1 VDIGRNR
8 SITGKKMDL
17 ELQGKHVLITGGA
30 GGIGFACAQE
40 FLKEG
45 CTLSLVGRDQVELNR
60 ALSQLGHVGRTV
72 SVYLADLSDPDDA
85 LRVIDAAENISGP
98 AEVLVNAAGAA
109 RQKPFAELE
118 PKDFSDAMAA
128 KFGTYMNVT
137 TPLIKRM
144 GSRGSGAIVSVVGMG
159 GKLPITTH
167 LPGGAANAAL
177 MLASAGLAMA
187 YGPKGVRVN
196 AVNPSKTATPRLAQN
211 LEAQARQANI
221 SVADAMQKAQDAM
234 PLGRLATPQDV
245 ANVVVFLASP
255 RAGYISGAILSVDG
269 ASRPMIV

>member
-1 VDIGRNR
+1 
-8 SITGKKMDL
+8 MDL
-17 ELQGKHVLITGGA
+17 ELRGKHVLITGGA

-45 CTLSLVGRDQVELNR
+45 CTLSLVGREQADLDR
-60 ALSQLGHVGRTV
+60 ALSRLAPDEARV
-72 SVYLADLSDPDDA
+72 SVYLAELSDTEDA
-85 LRVIDAAENISGP
+85 LRVIDETERARGP
-98 AEVLVNAAGAA
+98 VEVLVNAAGAA

-118 PKDFSDAMAA
+118 PKDFSEAMAA
-128 KFGTYMNVT
+128 KFLTYMNVT

-144 GSRGSGAIVSVVGMG
+144 GSRGGGAIVSVVGMG

-177 MLASAGLAMA
+177 MLVSAGLAMA
-187 YGPKGVRVN
+187 YGPQGVRVN

-211 LEAQARQANI
+211 LEAQARQGNV
-221 SVADAMQKAQDAM
+221 SVEEAMQKAQEAM